1 MEKSN
6 ITLSLKSIL
15 VNFSHLAFGE
25 FTSRAFGFFT
35 TVYLARELGII
46 QFGLYSWIMSIYS
59 LAFLFANFGFE
70 TYGTLQFSKTK
81 DARTIS
87 AITFLRLILSLFVIG
102 LVMVIASNLF
112 TDIYYIVLI
121 FLTNILLVPLY
132 FQFVFRATNNV
143 SLIAISRIIQS
154 VSFFL
159 LVILFI
165 SDSSIYFVALFL
177 YVSILLSHLPL
188 LLKVNNLYPSAFS
201 LPTYA
206 SLKSTLI
213 GVLPVG
219 ISGALI
225 LIYLNMGMFLLG
237 LNVPPHEIAQFSV
250 AYRIYLL
257 GFGLLELLYLT
268 ILPIVSVQYGTNA
281 FRETILKYFILLVII
296 GGICISLGV
305 FLGTEIIVVLYG
317 EGFRDG
323 GLILKIL
330 MLSLGISGVSMNL
343 MNLFQISNQN
353 TPYIFILTFRTVI
366 FIVICFLGI
375 KYFGIYG
382 AAVAILITEVL
393 VTFVVSFIVRQRIRF

>member
-1 MEKSN
+1 
-6 ITLSLKSIL
+6 
-15 VNFSHLAFGE
+15 
-25 FTSRAFGFFT
+25 
-35 TVYLARELGII
+35 
-46 QFGLYSWIMSIYS
+46 
-59 LAFLFANFGFE
+59 
-70 TYGTLQFSKTK
+70 
-81 DARTIS
+81 
-87 AITFLRLILSLFVIG
+87 
-102 LVMVIASNLF
+102 
-112 TDIYYIVLI
+112 
-121 FLTNILLVPLY
+121 
-132 FQFVFRATNNV
+132 
-143 SLIAISRIIQS
+143 
-154 VSFFL
+154 
-159 LVILFI
+159 
-165 SDSSIYFVALFL
+165 
-177 YVSILLSHLPL
+177 